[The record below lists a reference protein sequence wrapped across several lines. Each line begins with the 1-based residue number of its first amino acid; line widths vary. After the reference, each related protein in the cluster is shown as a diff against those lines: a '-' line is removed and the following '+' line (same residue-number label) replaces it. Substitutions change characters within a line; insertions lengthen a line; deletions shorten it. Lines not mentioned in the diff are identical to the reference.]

1 MKANG
6 LLENLHRMCNTDLN
20 NLAKNQYCDEAI
32 QVWLANYGHLQ
43 ARYYLAEN
51 ANLCDRAVEILK
63 KGKSNIA
70 KLSMIQTGRI
80 NDEEEIRKLYHRC
93 KGKVSAWV
101 IRCSFVKNEW
111 WTYSD
116 GMTVRKN
123 SDTPGDVLEDIYRSF
138 RDGSLGY
145 SAYLASDI
153 ATHRNCTLKLSIMI
167 SQESNP
173 RAKLAGQQALVRISK
188 EGMARTG

>member
-6 LLENLHRMCNTDLN
+6 LRENLHRMCNTDLN
-20 NLAKNQYCDEAI
+20 NLAKNPYCDEDI
-32 QVWLANYGHLQ
+32 QVWLANHGHLQ

-51 ANLCDRAVEILK
+51 QNLCDSAIEVLK
-63 KGKSNIA
+63 KGKSNVA
-70 KLSMIQTGRI
+70 KLSMIQYGHI
-80 NDEEEIRKLYHRC
+80 NDEEEIRKLYHKC
-93 KGKVSAWV
+93 KGKVSAWM

-111 WTYSD
+111 WTYS
-116 GMTVRKN
+116 GGRTVKKN

-138 RDGSLGY
+138 RDGSMGY
-145 SAYLASDI
+145 STYLASDI

-188 EGMARTG
+188 EGLARTG